1 MTLSFVML
9 LGILV
14 LKRPFNDNVDVFK
27 IFRFIRS
34 IHFFQFQFQFTNATF
49 TCRVIL
55 SAPDA
60 GTKLLFHD
68 HVVAMVHC
76 VLSPQG
82 LLHKYVMD
90 QKENPCRLSGRTTV
104 AWTGC
109 IDTKVFHNQRRLDLE
124 QLKMILLWGQE
135 NCGKRQ

>member
-1 MTLSFVML
+1 MTLSFVMV

-60 GTKLLFHD
+60 GTKLLYHD
-68 HVVAMVHC
+68 HVIAMVQVSFH
-76 VLSPQG
+76 L
-82 LLHKYVMD
+82 K
-90 QKENPCRLSGRTTV
+90 
-104 AWTGC
+104 GC
-109 IDTKVFHNQRRLDLE
+109 FTK
-124 QLKMILLWGQE
+124 M
-135 NCGKRQ
+135 